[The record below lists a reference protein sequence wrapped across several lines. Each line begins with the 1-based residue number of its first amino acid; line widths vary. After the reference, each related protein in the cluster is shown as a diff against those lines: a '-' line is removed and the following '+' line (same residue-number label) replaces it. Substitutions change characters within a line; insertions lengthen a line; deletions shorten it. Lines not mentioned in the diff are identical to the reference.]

1 MTFYVAT
8 FEVGDYKKVFAYS
21 DDINIFFDYLRNYYK
36 TDHCLRLVLN
46 RVYDLTEIEKLI
58 IENDEYEI
66 VEYSQRVYV
75 RGFELPYVNNY
86 IIGFYDQIKD
96 KIDQKKTGVYCYEQ
110 FLRFLGTNK
119 IQGIVNGMGDLDSLY
134 VLDKEYREKI
144 SDDK

>member
-8 FEVGDYKKVFAYS
+8 SEVGDYKKVFAYS
-21 DDINIFFDYLRNYYK
+21 NDINIFFDYLRNYYK
-36 TDHCLRLVLN
+36 NDHCLRLVLN

-66 VEYSQRVYV
+66 VEYSQGVYV
-75 RGFELPYVNNY
+75 RGFELPYVDNY
-86 IIGFYDQIKD
+86 ITGFYDQIKD